1 MSGNIAEGNGS
12 SINDADAQH
21 RNLALLVY
29 VLQGFGVFTGGL
41 TWIAAMVVNYLK
53 RSEVRDT
60 WVESHFRWQLN
71 TFWYGLLWLIVGT
84 LFWIVFLGWFMW
96 GLVTIWVVYRIIKG
110 LLYLNDRKPI
120 IF

>member
-12 SINDADAQH
+12 WINDADAQH